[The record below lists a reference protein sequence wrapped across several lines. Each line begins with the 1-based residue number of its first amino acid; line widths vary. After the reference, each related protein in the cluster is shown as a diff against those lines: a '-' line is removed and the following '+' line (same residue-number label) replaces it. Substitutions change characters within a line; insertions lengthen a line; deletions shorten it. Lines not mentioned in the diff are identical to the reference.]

1 MATRGRKR
9 TETATAKKSQAGV
22 VEIRMK
28 NPKRTG
34 SVTVRDYTGP
44 DGELR
49 EFKDKYGKQ
58 RVRKYTRAV
67 VRLDLLN
74 ENDLLEFEHVKDH
87 PIYVNGPTPI
97 LEIVDVEKKAE
108 EHIAQKDLEAE
119 VNYLIKKL
127 GGHELKSFARILG
140 VNVATNSDN
149 VIKRFIY
156 DIAEEDPDHVIEE
169 YNHPDRSLK
178 ELLHAGREQG
188 TFTMKNGVWYFN
200 TTPMGSSFDQALV
213 WLKEN
218 EDLHPTLRKQ
228 IFDA

>member
-97 LEIVDVEKKAE
+97 LEIVDV
-108 EHIAQKDLEAE
+108 
-119 VNYLIKKL
+119 
-127 GGHELKSFARILG
+127 
-140 VNVATNSDN
+140 
-149 VIKRFIY
+149 
-156 DIAEEDPDHVIEE
+156 
-169 YNHPDRSLK
+169 
-178 ELLHAGREQG
+178 
-188 TFTMKNGVWYFN
+188 
-200 TTPMGSSFDQALV
+200 
-213 WLKEN
+213 
-218 EDLHPTLRKQ
+218 
-228 IFDA
+228 